1 MPKIKYKYVKKDNSV
16 FSKEDARRFYETKYY
31 GLFLNAYDFSNL
43 SKEQKHYLLKAM
55 WMRGTCAAFIIEGT
69 KPDASL
75 QDIISNK
82 TASSLVLAQEEKSGL
97 LCFVPY
103 APVSYNIDDFPSVV
117 NYVAKR
123 GAQFIPQKPA
133 VVNRDC
139 VIGYAHTSHA
149 SVRAMV
155 MFYIDKI
162 VDVEQ
167 TINTNLFTH
176 KLPRL
181 IICSPEDKSR
191 VEDIVEAIESGENKL
206 FLDVND
212 YQAIKNVLDSGNG
225 SYIIDKLYQYK
236 TNLENELLTFLGIN
250 NVSIQKAERL
260 ITDEANANNEII
272 NDSSDCFL
280 DSLKEFCE
288 DITAVLGYEIQV
300 RAKSSPQSNEKE
312 EPQEDNQEGGEDNY
326 EY

>member
-1 MPKIKYKYVKKDNSV
+1 MPKIK
-16 FSKEDARRFYETKYY
+16 FKEIKESATNEVLNARRFYETKYY
-31 GLFLNAYDFSNL
+31 GLFLNAYDFTNL

-75 QDIISNK
+75 KDILSNK
-82 TASSLVLAQEEKSGL
+82 TASSLVLAQEEQNGL

-103 APVSYNIDDFPSVV
+103 APVSYNIDDFPSVIT
-117 NYVAKR
+117 YVAKR
-123 GAQFIPQKPA
+123 GAQFIPQTPK

-149 SVRAMV
+149 SVRSMV
-155 MFYIDKI
+155 MFYIEKI
-162 VDVEQ
+162 VDVEK
-167 TINTNLFTH
+167 TIETNLFTH

-181 IICSPEDKSR
+181 IICSPEDKQR
-191 VEDIVEAIESGENKL
+191 VSDIVEAIENGEHKL
-206 FLDVND
+206 FLDVQD
-212 YQAIKNVLDSGNG
+212 WQAIKNVLDSGNG

-250 NVSIQKAERL
+250 NVAIQKAERL
-260 ITDEANANNEII
+260 ITDEANSNNELI

-280 DSLKEFCE
+280 DSLRDFCE
-288 DITAVLGYEIQV
+288 DISTVLGYEIEV
-300 RAKSSPQSNEKE
+300 KAKSSPASNEMVE
-312 EPQEDNQEGGEDNY
+312 EINDEGGEEDY
-326 EY
+326 EN